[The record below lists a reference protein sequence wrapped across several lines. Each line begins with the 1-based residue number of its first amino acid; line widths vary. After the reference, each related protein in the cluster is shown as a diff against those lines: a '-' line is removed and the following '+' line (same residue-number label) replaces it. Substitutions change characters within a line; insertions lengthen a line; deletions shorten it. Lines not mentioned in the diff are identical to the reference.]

1 MPERPNGTVSKTV
14 VGLCP
19 PWVQIPPLPPLRLG
33 RARIPLVPVGTVQGV
48 VSRLSEEIRAS
59 ILRFSHHAN
68 KGHIGSALS
77 ICELLAAVTEEHSRV
92 DDHSRPYIV
101 MSKGHAAV
109 AYYSL
114 VKCLSWAGGDDTET
128 YGSDGTA
135 FGTHP
140 DHLQEASPFTTGS
153 LGQGITFAVG
163 VALARKMR
171 GDTNR
176 VTCILSDSEL
186 NEGSTW
192 EAIMLAGQLRLS
204 SLTVILDA
212 NGQQA
217 MGRTSDILDAS
228 SLVEAIGNA
237 GHHVAAVDGHSVPDL
252 CAELG
257 RARAR
262 NSPTFIVARTT
273 AGKGVS
279 FMEGRIEWHYLPM
292 TREQFDTATSE
303 VTARQARL
311 GEPTTRGDR

>member
-1 MPERPNGTVSKTV
+1 L
-14 VGLCP
+14 GLC
-19 PWVQIPPLPPLRLG
+19 
-33 RARIPLVPVGTVQGV
+33 RARAKPSGVGTVPGV
-48 VSRLSEEIRAS
+48 ASRLSEEIRHAT
-59 ILRFSHHAN
+59 LELSHRAH

-77 ICELLAAVTEEHSRV
+77 VCEVLAAVAEEDAKLNS
-92 DDHSRPYIV
+92 HSRPYIV

-109 AYYSL
+109 AYYAL
-114 VKCLSWAGGDDTET
+114 VNCLSWEGGDDTET
-128 YGSDGTA
+128 YGSDGTGY
-135 FGTHP
+135 GTHP
-140 DHLQEASPFTTGS
+140 DHLQEGSPFTTGS

-204 SLTVILDA
+204 ALTVILDA

-217 MGRTSDILDAS
+217 MGRTSEILDAS
-228 SLVEAIGNA
+228 SLVGAIGNA
-237 GHHVAAVDGHSVPDL
+237 GHHVVAVDGHSVPDL
-252 CAELG
+252 HAELG
-257 RARAR
+257 RARTR
-262 NSPTFIVARTT
+262 NTPTFIVARTT

-279 FMEGRIEWHYLPM
+279 FMEGRVEWHYLPM

-303 VTARQARL
+303 VAARQVRF
-311 GEPTTRGDR
+311 GESTSRGDR